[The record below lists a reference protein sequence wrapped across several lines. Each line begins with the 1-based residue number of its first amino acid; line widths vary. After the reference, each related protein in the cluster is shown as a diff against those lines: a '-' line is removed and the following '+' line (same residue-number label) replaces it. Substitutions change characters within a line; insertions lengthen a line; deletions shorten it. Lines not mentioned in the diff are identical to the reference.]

1 MSPSHWSVAL
11 FVALL
16 VASLPGLSAVG
27 ERSPGGLQ
35 VAVLED
41 ADGHWVEPDGSLLD
55 ARFQTMAGAALNAGR
70 SDSVWWLRL
79 EIEPAA
85 SGEQVLEIG
94 YTQNDRLDLFLPAG
108 AGWKHIRAGDTRP
121 RPAELLR
128 HPTPALILPID
139 FDGPIY
145 VRVESQGSVQV
156 PLAVFPI
163 GQFIERAVWVQFGYG
178 LYFSALLAMAV
189 YNLFL
194 YLAIRD
200 KAYLFYVGYLGGLLL
215 FQASL
220 SGHAG
225 LWLWPNWPQWV
236 HLGTVAGVA
245 LMLALGA
252 GFVGTL
258 AQTRRLVPWGHRLLW
273 LLAGLALLVL
283 PALVW
288 DYRVAIVLASLL
300 SLVAVSLIF
309 PITVG
314 LAYLRGCRQAR
325 FLALGVLLFLPG
337 VVGIVLRTL
346 GVLSPSWWNEHLL
359 QIGTAAEAMLFSFA
373 LADRINTLNQDKLA
387 AKEAVVTAH
396 DSERR
401 RIARDLHDG
410 LGQNLLLLAGRV
422 RRLAGGSPESGP
434 IERLLDGCIGEL
446 RSASR
451 DLYPHQLDRLGLNDA
466 LDSMLE
472 QALRRTGILVDAH
485 LAAPAINDAQALHVY
500 RITQEAISN
509 IVRHAQASA
518 VSVRLQAVGD
528 QLNLSIKDDGR
539 GFDPGAVARGL
550 GLIGMRSRAEILGGH
565 LAIVAAPGRGVA
577 IDLSCRI
584 RP

>member
-1 MSPSHWSVAL
+1 
-11 FVALL
+11 
-16 VASLPGLSAVG
+16 
-27 ERSPGGLQ
+27 
-35 VAVLED
+35 
-41 ADGHWVEPDGSLLD
+41 
-55 ARFQTMAGAALNAGR
+55 
-70 SDSVWWLRL
+70 
-79 EIEPAA
+79 
-85 SGEQVLEIG
+85 
-94 YTQNDRLDLFLPAG
+94 
-108 AGWKHIRAGDTRP
+108 
-121 RPAELLR
+121 
-128 HPTPALILPID
+128 
-139 FDGPIY
+139 
-145 VRVESQGSVQV
+145 
-156 PLAVFPI
+156 
-163 GQFIERAVWVQFGYG
+163 
-178 LYFSALLAMAV
+178 
-189 YNLFL
+189 
-194 YLAIRD
+194 
-200 KAYLFYVGYLGGLLL
+200 
-215 FQASL
+215 
-220 SGHAG
+220 
-225 LWLWPNWPQWV
+225 
-236 HLGTVAGVA
+236 
-245 LMLALGA
+245 
-252 GFVGTL
+252 
-258 AQTRRLVPWGHRLLW
+258 
-273 LLAGLALLVL
+273 
-283 PALVW
+283 
-288 DYRVAIVLASLL
+288 
-300 SLVAVSLIF
+300 
-309 PITVG
+309 
-314 LAYLRGCRQAR
+314 
-325 FLALGVLLFLPG
+325 
-337 VVGIVLRTL
+337 
-346 GVLSPSWWNEHLL
+346 LL

-401 RIARDLHDG
+401 RIARDLHAG

-550 GLIGMRSRAEILGGH
+550 VLIGMRSRAEILGGH